1 MTILNGIVGT
11 AYFFYIGTLGYW
23 TDYNKHVLFRDKCSE
38 QWNKKPEPKDKDKAI
53 LYVKETY
60 GEEKKDNKL

>member
-1 MTILNGIVGT
+1 MTILNAIVGT

-23 TDYNKHVLFRDKCSE
+23 VNYPKHQLWREKCSE
-38 QWNKKPEPKDKDKAI
+38 QWNKEPKDKVE

-60 GEEKKDNKL
+60 GEEKK